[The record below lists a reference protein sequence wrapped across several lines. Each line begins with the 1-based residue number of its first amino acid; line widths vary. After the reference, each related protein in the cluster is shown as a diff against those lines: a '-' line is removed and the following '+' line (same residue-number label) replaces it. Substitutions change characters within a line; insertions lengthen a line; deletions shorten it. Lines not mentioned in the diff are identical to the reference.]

1 MNRIKFEKL
10 NEAVVKTNN
19 SVDTERAYD
28 VESNVRI
35 LGENKVQSFDGGL
48 VKKDGNIVCTFS
60 KYQEDQLNTNFQ
72 NMSDIM
78 EMCTILQTINTFVVN
93 VTEEVAKGT
102 AVILN

>member
-19 SVDTERAYD
+19 SVDTEKVYD

-35 LGENKVQSFDGGL
+35 LGENKVQSFDSGT
-48 VKKDGNIVCTFS
+48 VKKGESVVCFFS
-60 KYQEDQLNTNFQ
+60 KYSEGQLNTNFQ
-72 NMSDIM
+72 NVGDIM
-78 EMCTILQTINTFVVN
+78 EMCAILQAINTFVVD

-102 AVILN
+102 AVVLN

>member
-19 SVDTERAYD
+19 SVDPERVYG

-48 VKKDGNIVCTFS
+48 VKKGDTIVCTFS
-60 KYQEDQLNTNFQ
+60 KYAEGQLNTNFQ
-72 NMSDIM
+72 NVGDIM
-78 EMCTILQTINTFVVN
+78 EMCAILQAINTFVVN

-102 AVILN
+102 AVVLN

>member
-19 SVDTERAYD
+19 SVDTERVYD

-48 VKKDGNIVCTFS
+48 VKKGDNIVCTFS
-60 KYQEDQLNTNFQ
+60 KHATEQLNTNFQ
-72 NMSDIM
+72 NVGDIM
-78 EMCTILQTINTFVVN
+78 EMCAILQAINTFVVD

-102 AVILN
+102 AIVLN

>member
-19 SVDTERAYD
+19 SVDTERVYD

-35 LGENKVQSFDGGL
+35 FGENKAQSFDGGL
-48 VKKDGNIVCTFS
+48 VKKGDNIVCTFS
-60 KYQEDQLNTNFQ
+60 KHQEGQLSNNFQ
-72 NMSDIM
+72 NVTDIM
-78 EMCTILQTINTFVVN
+78 EMCSILQAINTFVVD

-102 AVILN
+102 TVVLN

>member
-19 SVDTERAYD
+19 SVDTERVYD

-35 LGENKVQSFDGGL
+35 IGADKVQSIDGGV
-48 VKKDGNIVCTFS
+48 VKKGDNIVCTFS
-60 KYQEDQLNTNFQ
+60 KYAEGQLNTNFQ
-72 NMSDIM
+72 NVADIM
-78 EMCTILQTINTFVVN
+78 EMCAILQAINTFVVD

-102 AVILN
+102 AIVLN

>member
-19 SVDTERAYD
+19 SVDTERVYD
-28 VESNVRI
+28 VESNVRT
-35 LGENKVQSFDGGL
+35 LGADKVQSFDGGM

-60 KYQEDQLNTNFQ
+60 KYTEGQLNTNFQ
-72 NMSDIM
+72 NVGDIM
-78 EMCTILQTINTFVVN
+78 EMCAILQAINTFVVD

-102 AVILN
+102 TIVLN